1 LLLPHDQLFKEL
13 LQAFFAE
20 FMELFFSPVAARLDF
35 GRVTFLD
42 TETFTDVPTGDQ
54 READLVA
61 RVYTLDGQPE
71 IILVHIEVEARRR
84 SSFPERMFEY
94 YMLLR
99 LRHRLPI
106 FPIVI
111 YLSPGTGGLTT
122 ERHEER
128 VFEREINV
136 FTYNAVGLPDLSADD
151 YQQTGNPLGPALGAL
166 MKTSRLGKVA
176 QKYQALRAMAAS
188 RVDEARKALLA
199 NVVETYLILADDEQT
214 DLEQLVSR
222 PESEEIREMISVY
235 EQRGIDKG
243 IERGIE
249 QGLARGK
256 RETLLRQMRHKFG
269 DLPEAVSAR
278 VEAVFDMNE
287 LDRLL
292 DGVLEAESIAALGF
306 PEA

>member
-1 LLLPHDQLFKEL
+1 
-13 LQAFFAE
+13 
-20 FMELFFSPVAARLDF
+20 MR
-35 GRVTFLD
+35 
-42 TETFTDVPTGDQ
+42 
-54 READLVA
+54 
-61 RVYTLDGQPE
+61 
-71 IILVHIEVEARRR
+71 
-84 SSFPERMFEY
+84 
-94 YMLLR
+94 
-99 LRHRLPI
+99 
-106 FPIVI
+106 
-111 YLSPGTGGLTT
+111 
-122 ERHEER
+122 
-128 VFEREINV
+128 
-136 FTYNAVGLPDLSADD
+136 
-151 YQQTGNPLGPALGAL
+151 
-166 MKTSRLGKVA
+166 TSRLGKVA